1 MKVTLGISSREDINK
16 RVIAASEG
24 KGQGEFIS
32 FESPEFLFK
41 VLSGKRWDILKAMTG
56 AGPVSIRKVSRMLKR
71 DVKAVHRDIHV
82 LLDTGILQKT
92 DEGQIIFPYDAIHVD
107 FMVEAA

>member
-1 MKVTLGISSREDINK
+1 MKVTLGVSSREDINK
-16 RVIAASEG
+16 RVITASEG
-24 KGQGEFIS
+24 KAQGEFIS
-32 FESPEFLFK
+32 FESPELLFK
-41 VLSGKRWDILKAMTG
+41 TLSAKRWDILKVMTG
-56 AGPVSIRKVSRMLKR
+56 AGPVSIRKASRMLKR